1 MPNSPLSG
9 FDYFITGLGLITKKD
24 IRSFVIIPLL
34 INILLFSALIFYS
47 WLEFQTVKAQI
58 IAWLPEWLQWL
69 EWLLV
74 PLFIFIALI
83 VIFVAFAWIGNI
95 IGGYFNGKLAQAVER
110 HLTDKTIQA
119 LPSIGLLS
127 TIGEIVGTILY
138 ILSRVIILLIL
149 SFIPVVNVISPI
161 LWFAFSAWLLNL
173 EYSSYP
179 GENHGY
185 KPSEQRKILKNKKIL
200 SLSFGSITLM
210 ATLIPIVNFFVM
222 PIAVAGATAMWIRE
236 YSDYLK

>member
-9 FDYFITGLGLITKKD
+9 IHYFTTGFSLITKKG

-47 WLEFQTVKAQI
+47 WLKFQTVKTQI
-58 IAWLPEWLQWL
+58 IAMLPDWLQWL

-74 PLFIFIALI
+74 PLFIFVVLMILFI
-83 VIFVAFAWIGNI
+83 AFAWIGNI
-95 IGGYFNGKLAQAVER
+95 IGGYFNEKLSKAVEY
-110 HLTDKTIQA
+110 HLTGKIPQTTSSA
-119 LPSIGLLS
+119 GVLS
-127 TIGEIVGTILY
+127 TMNEVMGTIFY
-138 ILSRVIILLIL
+138 IVFRVIILLIL
-149 SFIPVVNVISPI
+149 SIIPVINVISPI

-173 EYSSYP
+173 EYTSYP
-179 GENHGY
+179 RDNHGF
-185 KPSEQRKILKNKKIL
+185 KPSEQRKLLKNKKIL

-222 PIAVAGATAMWIRE
+222 PVAVAGATVMWIRE
-236 YSDYLK
+236 FPE